1 LFECGGIRPAL
12 LHLEDGEQK
21 LYGGRQFLPAKCW
34 VSLPYYVMK
43 TKKDCYDFGD
53 KKICKVCGCTDGSC
67 DCETVEE
74 HKKKEK
80 VT

>member
-1 LFECGGIRPAL
+1 MQ
-12 LHLEDGEQK
+12 HL
-21 LYGGRQFLPAKCW
+21 QFIHTGYPSKEEK
-34 VSLPYYVMK
+34 MK